1 VAAVVVDSSDQTLFN
16 AVSLATSGGY
26 EVDDSSGTINDSR
39 DQGGVHPEDQVS
51 FSMAAFT
58 PIVSFLGTVDDR
70 TGVLDR

>member
-1 VAAVVVDSSDQTLFN
+1 MDSSNQTFFD
-16 AVSLATSGGY
+16 AVSLATSGGN
-26 EVDDSSGTINDSR
+26 EVDDSGSTINDSR
-39 DQGGVHPEDQVS
+39 DLGGVRPENQVS